1 MRKGRESLKVVN
13 EPEKY
18 FVIREFEE
26 GWGMDEVECEEQI
39 FDYCLE
45 VLFIPEEKIDDLA
58 MNEDSHLEISLTDL
72 EYEDVTE
79 DWYANLFKMSK

>member
-26 GWGMDEVECEEQI
+26 GWGMDEVECEEQVY
-39 FDYCLE
+39 DYCFE
-45 VLFIPEEKIDDLA
+45 VLFVPEEKIEDLSI
-58 MNEDSHLEISLTDL
+58 NEDSHLEISLTDL